1 MSFWLCCLSLVI
13 QLYFPFSFP
22 FLFHPQCCFFYLF
35 VFYFIYSFLLFTSP
49 HLSLSRCVV
58 LTSSVSLHLSSS
70 SQSCLCVLSPL
81 PVSTFFS
88 VLFPVSLVFVPV
100 PVLCLGL
107 SLSLRTTSCL
117 MCIVWSL
124 KRKSIGIFKTPKEIK
139 SSSSLDQ
146 YDLDDSESKQTC
158 VFSFA
163 SPVSLCLICSCR
175 VPMCFLS

>member
-1 MSFWLCCLSLVI
+1 MFPSSVFLCWWVSDYVVYLWWFSFTFLSR
-13 QLYFPFSFP
+13 FPFCLILVSP
-22 FLFHPQCCFFYLF
+22 C
-35 VFYFIYSFLLFTSP
+35 LFTSP
-49 HLSLSRCVV
+49 RLSLSRCVV

-81 PVSTFFS
+81 FVSTFFS
-88 VLFPVSLVFVPV
+88 VFYLVSLVFVPV

-158 VFSFA
+158 MFSFA